1 MAERE
6 HARRLS
12 RRLEL
17 LVSAIVV
24 VILAVAGIGLA
35 WTLAHPKGIAPFAA
49 QQYGFAVPSQ
59 GSAVT
64 GFLLMAVFLAQTV
77 PLVAGLFSL
86 RLAFREIARHETI
99 GIEAA
104 RWLRRSGIAF
114 FINALVALICRPVA
128 SLILSIDMPPG
139 QRFVTIGFG
148 TPELLTL
155 LVSGVLVMF
164 GHLMTVAA
172 QIEDENKR
180 FI

>member
-12 RRLEL
+12 RRLEF
-17 LVSAIVV
+17 LVTAIVV
-24 VILAVAGIGLA
+24 AILAVAGTGLA
-35 WTLAHPKGIAPFAA
+35 WALVQPGKIVPFAA
-49 QQYGFAVPSQ
+49 QQYDFAVPDH
-59 GSAVT
+59 GSDIT
-64 GFLLMAVFLAQTV
+64 GFLLIAVFVVQTV
-77 PLVAGLFSL
+77 PLVAGLFGL

-114 FINALVALICRPVA
+114 FISALVMLLSRPAV

-139 QRFVTIGFG
+139 RRFLAIGFG
-148 TPELLTL
+148 APELFTL
-155 LVSGVLVMF
+155 LVSGVLVVF

-172 QIEDENKR
+172 GIEDENKR

>member
-6 HARRLS
+6 RARRLS
-12 RRLEL
+12 RRLEFL
-17 LVSAIVV
+17 ITAIVV
-24 VILAVAGIGLA
+24 VILGLVGIGLA
-35 WTLAHPKGIAPFAA
+35 WAFAQPDKLGSFAA
-49 QQYGFAVPSQ
+49 QQYGFAAPAQS
-59 GSAVT
+59 SAIAA
-64 GFLLMAVFLAQTV
+64 LLLVVVFLVQTA
-77 PLVAGLFSL
+77 PMIAGLLSL
-86 RLAFREIARHETI
+86 RLAFRDIAQRETI
-99 GIEAA
+99 GAGAA

-114 FINALVALICRPVA
+114 FVNALVMLLSRPVV

-139 QRFVTIGFG
+139 QRFLSIGFG

-172 QIEDENKR
+172 EIEDENKR

>member
-1 MAERE
+1 MTERE

-12 RRLEL
+12 RQLEFF
-17 LVSAIVV
+17 VAAIIA
-24 VILAVAGIGLA
+24 VILAVAGV
-35 WTLAHPKGIAPFAA
+35 GIAWALAQPNKFVPFAA
-49 QQYGFAVPSQ
+49 QQYDFAVPAQ
-59 GSAVT
+59 GSNLT
-64 GFLLMAVFLAQTV
+64 GLLLAATFLVQTV
-77 PLVAGLFSL
+77 PMVVGLLSL
-86 RLAFREIARHETI
+86 RSAFRAIGRHETI

-114 FINALVALICRPVA
+114 FINALAILVSRPVV

-139 QRFVTIGFG
+139 QRFLSIGFG

-172 QIEDENKR
+172 EVENENKR

>member
-17 LVSAIVV
+17 LITAIVV
-24 VILAVAGIGLA
+24 VILMVVGIGLA
-35 WTLAHPKGIAPFAA
+35 WALAQPDTAGSFAA
-49 QQYGFAVPSQ
+49 QQYGFPTPGQSSTIA
-59 GSAVT
+59 A
-64 GFLLMAVFLAQTV
+64 FLLVGVFLAQTA
-77 PLVAGLFSL
+77 PMIAGLLSL
-86 RLAFREIARHETI
+86 RMAFREIARHETI
-99 GIEAA
+99 GAGAA

-114 FINALVALICRPVA
+114 FVNALVMLLSRPLV
-128 SLILSIDMPPG
+128 SLILSIDMPSG
-139 QRFVTIGFG
+139 QRFISIGFG

-172 QIEDENKR
+172 RIEDENKR